1 MTKGRRTV
9 RGWGF
14 LLALGILVILI
25 AAERDRTELAG
36 IALVTGCGLDWAQ
49 EEEALELTVELA
61 HKPQNDSPGE
71 SRVFTVTGE
80 NWAEL
85 QENLGRV
92 LDKKI
97 YWYNA
102 VLLTVGTDLLEL
114 DAGRD
119 LLRRLYQDPLFSGE
133 LLLVA
138 TEDSVPQVFSATYGE
153 NTYISSGLEQGLRL
167 EAKEQDRRP
176 ITLLDYTERVLALE
190 EDLALPVVAVRSAGE
205 KQEAY
210 LREES
215 YFVR

>member
-92 LDKKI
+92 WIKKFI
-97 YWYNA
+97 
-102 VLLTVGTDLLEL
+102 GTM
-114 DAGRD
+114 R
-119 LLRRLYQDPLFSGE
+119 FC
-133 LLLVA
+133 
-138 TEDSVPQVFSATYGE
+138 
-153 NTYISSGLEQGLRL
+153 
-167 EAKEQDRRP
+167 
-176 ITLLDYTERVLALE
+176 
-190 EDLALPVVAVRSAGE
+190 
-205 KQEAY
+205 
-210 LREES
+210 
-215 YFVR
+215 